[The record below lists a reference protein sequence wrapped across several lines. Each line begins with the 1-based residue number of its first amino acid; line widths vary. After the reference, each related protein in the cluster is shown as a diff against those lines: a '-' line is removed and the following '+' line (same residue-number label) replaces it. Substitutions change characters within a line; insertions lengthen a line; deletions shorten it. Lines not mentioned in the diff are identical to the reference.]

1 MCVYCF
7 TQNEGGGG
15 GGGEKPEHMETSEVE
30 FQKMVPSLTVP
41 RETLFLW
48 ETFNLEA
55 FSLMWEPRLTF
66 SEIPPQEKQKCSA
79 PEAEF
84 T

>member
-1 MCVYCF
+1 MGVVGVGVKNLH
-7 TQNEGGGG
+7 TW
-15 GGGEKPEHMETSEVE
+15 KPSEVE

-66 SEIPPQEKQKCSA
+66 SEIPLQEKQKCSV

>member
-1 MCVYCF
+1 MK
-7 TQNEGGGG
+7 NLNAW
-15 GGGEKPEHMETSEVE
+15 KPSEVE
-30 FQKMVPSLTVP
+30 LQKIIPSLTIP
-41 RETLFLW
+41 REILFLW

-66 SEIPPQEKQKCSA
+66 SEILQEKQKCSA
-79 PEAEF
+79 QEAEF

>member
-1 MCVYCF
+1 MF
-7 TQNEGGGG
+7 IALFEWEGVKNLNAQ
-15 GGGEKPEHMETSEVE
+15 KPSEVE
-30 FQKMVPSLTVP
+30 FQKIIPSLTIP
-41 RETLFLW
+41 RKILFLW

-66 SEIPPQEKQKCSA
+66 SEILLQEKQKCTVQ
-79 PEAEF
+79 EAEF